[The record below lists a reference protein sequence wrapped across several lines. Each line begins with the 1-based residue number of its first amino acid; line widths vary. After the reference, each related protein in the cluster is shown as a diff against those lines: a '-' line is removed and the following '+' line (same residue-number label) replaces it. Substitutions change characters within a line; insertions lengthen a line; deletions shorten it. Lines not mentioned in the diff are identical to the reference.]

1 VLQHGGGGEESRFI
15 CGFLHSDRRFGPLL
29 DAMPTL
35 TCMRVREG
43 AIVLEAYTDI
53 DRYADPVRLDEP
65 AGWWQAAVAHLV
77 GEATR
82 SSPDGPPPR
91 VDATSHRAR

>member
-1 VLQHGGGGEESRFI
+1 
-15 CGFLHSDRRFGPLL
+15 
-29 DAMPTL
+29 MPTL

-82 SSPDGPPPR
+82 SGPDGPPPR